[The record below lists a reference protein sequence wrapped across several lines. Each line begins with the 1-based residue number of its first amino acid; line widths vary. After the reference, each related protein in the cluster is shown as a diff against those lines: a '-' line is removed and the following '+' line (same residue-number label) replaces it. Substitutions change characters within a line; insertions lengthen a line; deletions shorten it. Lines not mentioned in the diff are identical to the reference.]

1 MRKKNKRRKSRKND
15 TSLPKII
22 VGVLVATIAFAVIV
36 RAVTQSSVTSSSK
49 LVETHTSEGREK
61 NTSKN
66 NIREHTETKDKQEDE
81 EGTNEKVE
89 DQKMQN
95 ADDRTASLME
105 QPIIPVDLSNY
116 RIEHTG
122 YTSSYNLTTH
132 CPNWVAWELTE
143 QETRGVYGR
152 SDDYREDETIPYK
165 HRVNERAYSSI
176 NYDRGHMC
184 PAGDM
189 KWSENAMSD
198 TFYMTNMCPQDP
210 TLNQHW
216 WERLESACRRWA
228 KNEGSIYICCGPIFV
243 GGEKDNGIDPI
254 VKIPSAFFK
263 VVLSLRQ
270 GHEKAIGFYYK
281 NDDSRQPMGDAV
293 RTVDEIEEMT
303 GFDFFSKLEDEVEA
317 RVEAQSKLSKW
328 N

>member
-1 MRKKNKRRKSRKND
+1 MRKKNKRRKSKKND
-15 TSLPKII
+15 TSLAKII

-36 RAVTQSSVTSSSK
+36 RIVTYSPVMPPDR
-49 LVETHTSEGREK
+49 LVETQESEVESG
-61 NTSKN
+61 NISKN
-66 NIREHTETKDKQEDE
+66 NIGKHTEIEDKQENNDDTSEKE
-81 EGTNEKVE
+81 EDK
-89 DQKMQN
+89 KIQN
-95 ADDRTASLME
+95 ADDRTVIFME
-105 QPIIPVDLSNY
+105 QPIAPANLSNY

-122 YTSSYNLTTH
+122 YTLSYNLTTH
-132 CPNWVAWELTE
+132 CPNWVAWELTG
-143 QETRGVYGR
+143 QETRGTYLR
-152 SDDYREDETIPYK
+152 SDDYRGDEAIPYG
-165 HRVNERAYSSI
+165 HRVSERAYSSI
-176 NYDRGHMC
+176 CYDRGHMC

-189 KWSENAMSD
+189 KWSEKAMSD
-198 TFYMTNMCPQDP
+198 SFYMTNMCPQDP

-228 KNEGSIYICCGPIFV
+228 KNEGAIYICCGPIFE
-243 GGEKDNGIDPI
+243 GGEKDNGSEPK
-254 VKIPSAFFK
+254 VMIPSAFFK

-303 GFDFFSKLEDEVEA
+303 GFDFFSLLDDEIET